1 MHCLPS
7 RHQVHIVVEADF
19 TSELV
24 ALHLLGI
31 LPLRANRYVTSALQA
46 RKRIAMLYVSES
58 SIGIAKSK
66 KCAQIDM

>member
-31 LPLRANRYVTSALQA
+31 LPLRANRSVTSALQA
-46 RKRIAMLYVSES
+46 RIAMLYVSENL
-58 SIGIAKSK
+58 IGIAKSK

>member
-7 RHQVHIVVEADF
+7 RHQLHIVVDADF

-46 RKRIAMLYVSES
+46 SALLCFMSQRA
-58 SIGIAKSK
+58 
-66 KCAQIDM
+66 